1 MLNVSLYNVVNCK
14 FEIMF
19 YYVELKI
26 LKTSMRFRDFYSTEN
41 RISIFKS
48 RKTENRMMGKILKC
62 WQYLRYA
69 LIRKII
75 KYFIIYLQKTVGD
88 LCVKCQNNKKM

>member
-1 MLNVSLYNVVNCK
+1 
-14 FEIMF
+14 
-19 YYVELKI
+19 
-26 LKTSMRFRDFYSTEN
+26 MRFRDFYSTEN

-62 WQYLRYA
+62 WQCLRYA

-75 KYFIIYLQKTVGD
+75 KYLLAKTVGD
-88 LCVKCQNNKKM
+88 LSVKCQNNKKRKRVFRFGLVWGEK